1 MEDVPVALRVNFA
14 LRELLS
20 LAHDV
25 QAALARRLGLGA
37 TDVQALQHL
46 AFGTPM
52 GTVDLAHA
60 LKIRSASATVLVD
73 RLEAAGHVRRGPH
86 PSDGRRITL
95 VLSEAARDEVRVAL
109 APLVDAVTRLTDGLA
124 PEHAEVVARFLGD
137 TTEVLRAYAAEPP
150 EPG

>member
-1 MEDVPVALRVNFA
+1 MAPVEDGPVALRVNLA
-14 LRELLS
+14 LRELLA

-25 QAALARRLGLGA
+25 QLALARRLDLGP

-73 RLEAAGHVRRGPH
+73 RLEAAGHVRRTPH
-86 PSDGRRITL
+86 PSDRRRITL
-95 VLSEAARDEVRVAL
+95 TIAEAARAEVRVAL
-109 APLVDAVTRLTDGLA
+109 APLVDAVTRLTEGLE
-124 PEHAEVVARFLGD
+124 PGQAEVVARFLGD
-137 TTEVLRAYAAEPP
+137 TTEILRRYSAE
-150 EPG
+150 GR

>member
-1 MEDVPVALRVNFA
+1 MPVALRVNLA
-14 LRELLS
+14 LRELLA

-25 QAALARRLGLGA
+25 QLALARRLGLGA

-46 AFGTPM
+46 AFGAPM

-86 PSDGRRITL
+86 PRDGRRVTL
-95 VLSEAARDEVRVAL
+95 VVSEAARAEVRTAL
-109 APLVDAVTRLTDGLA
+109 APLVDALTRLTEDLDPA
-124 PEHAEVVARFLGD
+124 HAETVAHFLAD
-137 TTEVLRAYAAEPP
+137 TTEVLREYSAEPP
-150 EPG
+150 V

>member
-1 MEDVPVALRVNFA
+1 MPVALRVNLA
-14 LRELLS
+14 LRELLA

-25 QAALARRLGLGA
+25 QLALARRLGLGA

-46 AFGTPM
+46 AFGAPM

-86 PSDGRRITL
+86 PRDGRRVTL
-95 VLSEAARDEVRVAL
+95 VVSEAARAEVRTAL
-109 APLVDAVTRLTDGLA
+109 APLVDALTRLTEDLDPA
-124 PEHAEVVARFLGD
+124 HAETVAQFLGD
-137 TTEVLRAYAAEPP
+137 TTEVLRAYSADPP
-150 EPG
+150 V